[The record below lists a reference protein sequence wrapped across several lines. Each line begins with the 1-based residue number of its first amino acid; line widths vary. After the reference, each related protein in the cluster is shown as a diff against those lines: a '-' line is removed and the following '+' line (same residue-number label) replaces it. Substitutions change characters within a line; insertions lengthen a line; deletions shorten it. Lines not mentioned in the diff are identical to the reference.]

1 MAQKGTCRHEAV
13 LTWVATASARD
24 GHTWSHGNWG
34 RQRRARVTVIARR
47 STAVIITTSPRQRM
61 TQMQGDKSGHRAT
74 GGGEAVR
81 KKAKESTWRGE
92 PTDVK
97 LPQVEDITVPDK
109 NIVCGQAQGKLG
121 VLEH

>member
-97 LPQVEDITVPDK
+97 LPA
-109 NIVCGQAQGKLG
+109 GGG
-121 VLEH
+121 YHGS